1 MANPSTARVR
11 VDRLLADRG
20 LASSR
25 EAAQA
30 LILSGKILVDGRKA
44 EKCGTQVP
52 AAACL
57 TVLGSVSPYV
67 SRAGAKLAG
76 ALDYFGV
83 DPRGRICLD
92 VGASTGGFTQCLL
105 ERGAAKVY
113 AIDAGTNQL
122 ASKLRYDHRVVVME
136 QTNARYLRPEDLP
149 ERAALAAMDVSFISA
164 TIIVPVIPPLLQ
176 EGADVLVLVKPQ
188 FEVGRGRVGRRGIVR
203 DPDLHREAV
212 EKVAQS
218 LRDHGFR
225 VSGWCE
231 SAPAGAEGN
240 REFFVHAICGH

>member
-52 AAACL
+52 VAACL

-164 TIIVPVIPPLLQ
+164 TVIIPVIPPLLQ

-188 FEVGRGRVGRRGIVR
+188 FEVGRGRVGRGGIVR
-203 DPDLHREAV
+203 DPDLHRETV

-240 REFFVHAICGH
+240 REFFVHAICDH